1 MCITQINKFTASEQV
16 AWDAVSKGRN
26 DGSDNPPEPTAT
38 EEKELMKGFIKTR
51 ISDDLRCKVHND
63 TMNRRRIQRKMI
75 VRASAG
81 GVVNAN
87 LSGKFVNS
95 NITIRTGA
103 CITGHLDSDA
113 RGVGSGS
120 GTFDEPGLANVS
132 SKTPQNDPE
141 SSDDDLLN
149 VWKPGRSQYSGKKS
163 QDSSKKSQ
171 DSSKRS
177 LYSSKKSKKSQDSS
191 KRSLCSSK
199 KSQDSS
205 KRSED
210 TSMQEEPRQ
219 QQEQEPRQQQ
229 EEPRQRRQ
237 RTSEHSQTYAVRN
250 KNAPTPKP
258 LRKSA
263 RKRKRFRK

>member
-132 SKTPQNDPE
+132 SKTPQNDQE

-149 VWKPGRSQYSGKKS
+149 VWKPGRRSQYSGKKS

-177 LYSSKKSKKSQDSS
+177 LY
-191 KRSLCSSK
+191 SSK

>member
-132 SKTPQNDPE
+132 SKTPQIDQE

-149 VWKPGRSQYSGKKS
+149 VWKPGRRSQYSGKKS
-163 QDSSKKSQ
+163 QDSSNKSQ

-191 KRSLCSSK
+191 KRSLYSSK

-229 EEPRQRRQ
+229 EEPRQRR
-237 RTSEHSQTYAVRN
+237 
-250 KNAPTPKP
+250 
-258 LRKSA
+258 KSA
-263 RKRKRFRK
+263 RKRFRK